1 MKRIVISLFAL
12 SLLGTLSPV
21 VTAQDNKGES
31 VKQEA
36 KGTGKAAGNFGKNT
50 GKFALAG
57 TKKGLSKA
65 GNALGK
71 AANKIDKG
79 DNKGKATTPA
89 KNTHV
94 KQD

>member
-21 VTAQDNKGES
+21 DAAQNNKGES
-31 VKQEA
+31 VKQEG

-50 GKFALAG
+50 GKVALAG

-71 AANKIDKG
+71 AAHKIDKS
-79 DNKGKATTPA
+79 DNKGNATQE
-89 KNTHV
+89 HRV